1 MKFINIWRL
10 GFYIEHQC
18 SLLPLF
24 HYRNTKKPKH
34 SKHNFLSFI
43 YLFSKHF
50 IYLTTLT
57 QSPQETNALKAIGL
71 TFWEGLRQRC
81 IQGHPRTMCLYWTA
95 VGTRASSVG
104 LLCSVMGISL
114 SSVWSC
120 CSSAWEQ
127 GTFPEHLAFQHKATE
142 AVECNLPQ
150 VQVTIWSWNLNSI
163 VSFLFMITPVLK
175 SDKLLHAFHLLS
187 NKFSRANRHT

>member
-1 MKFINIWRL
+1 MWYLLFPQNIFQFYSNFFMWSLSTFDVLVFILNASVPFSHSSIIEILRSQNIQNTT
-10 GFYIEHQC
+10 FY
-18 SLLPLF
+18 F
-24 HYRNTKKPKH
+24 
-34 SKHNFLSFI
+34 FI

-127 GTFPEHLAFQHKATE
+127 GIFPEHLAFQHKATE
-142 AVECNLPQ
+142 AICPKYRWLYEVG
-150 VQVTIWSWNLNSI
+150 I
-163 VSFLFMITPVLK
+163 
-175 SDKLLHAFHLLS
+175 
-187 NKFSRANRHT
+187 